1 MLHNSSVGRSW
12 EQPGQL
18 SAGSS
23 GGDACECPGGRAS
36 IGPPAL
42 LTGGAGGN
50 RAAVPVLGVHGDA
63 RSGGAR
69 GSDAHVAVLLAG
81 TMGLAFGDASG
92 CFQRGRDLQDNLRM
106 LHVLSI
112 IRNSPQPPRTSCGF
126 GPSCSKPRLLQLH
139 LGGGP
144 EQQQQVVIV
153 GTEINPRGKHPPAET
168 DGARGALKP
177 PSPNLSLCQAWGS
190 RLVTVPQSQGD
201 CCSPVWV
208 FRSQSDTH

>member
-1 MLHNSSVGRSW
+1 MLSVFICRKQSSLPVQDGGACFFMLHNSSVGRSW

-42 LTGGAGGN
+42 LTGGAGRN

-69 GSDAHVAVLLAG
+69 GSDAHVAVLLVD
-81 TMGLAFGDASG
+81 TMGLGFGDASG
-92 CFQRGRDLQDNLRM
+92 CFQRGRDLRDNLWT

-112 IRNSPQPPRTSCGF
+112 IRNPPSAPKDFLWPRTL
-126 GPSCSKPRLLQLH
+126 LLQTQASAAAP
-139 LGGGP
+139 GG
-144 EQQQQVVIV
+144 
-153 GTEINPRGKHPPAET
+153 
-168 DGARGALKP
+168 
-177 PSPNLSLCQAWGS
+177 S
-190 RLVTVPQSQGD
+190 
-201 CCSPVWV
+201 
-208 FRSQSDTH
+208 